1 MRSLLAWRLQQT
13 VKAKVVLFLLSDC
26 IATNLAILTAWGLL
40 SADIVAFKAVLS
52 VQQRKEPLSPNSA
65 GKVE

>member
-1 MRSLLAWRLQQT
+1 MWRLQQT
-13 VKAKVVLFLLSDC
+13 VKAKVVSFLLSDG
-26 IATNLAILTAWGLL
+26 ISTNLAILTAWGFL
-40 SADIVAFKAVLS
+40 SADIVALKAVLS